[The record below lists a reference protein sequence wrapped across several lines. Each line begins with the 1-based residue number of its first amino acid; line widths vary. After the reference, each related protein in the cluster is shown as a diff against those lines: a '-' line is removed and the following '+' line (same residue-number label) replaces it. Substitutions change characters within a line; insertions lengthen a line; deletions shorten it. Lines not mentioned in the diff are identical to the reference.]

1 MDAPS
6 QQAVIGFLAD
16 PASHGGKPV
25 ERIDTHI
32 STLFLAGERV
42 FKLKKAVRL
51 SFLDFSTLAA
61 RHAACDAEVTIN
73 RRTAPDLYLGLVAIT
88 READGMLAFDGAG
101 PVEEWVVA
109 MRRFDQSTL
118 FDRLS
123 DAGRLDTDLIDGL
136 TDAVAACHAAAPIRS
151 DKGGRDG
158 IARVVDSN
166 RAALLAASPAILDE
180 AEIEA
185 LDSAT
190 RAALDRLSPL
200 LEARRESGLVRAC
213 HGDLHL
219 GNICLVEGRPTLF
232 DAIEFS
238 DDYSCI
244 DLLYDLAF
252 LLMDLDHR
260 GRRDLACRVMNRTLD
275 RTGDYDGI
283 AALPLFLSLRAAVRA
298 LVLATAAASA
308 APAERERQGA
318 EARRYL
324 TAARAYLIP
333 PPPRLLAVGGLSG
346 SGKSRLGRDL
356 APLLGVPGA
365 VVVRSDA
372 IRKQLQGVPPD
383 HRLGPDGYDAAV
395 TDRTYQT
402 MIETCARLLAA
413 GLPVIADAVFARPEQ
428 RVAIEA
434 VAKAAA
440 LPFAGFWLEVAPE
453 IAAARI
459 VARRPDVSDATPDIL
474 LRQLTYPTGP
484 IDWTRIDSGQDKPAT
499 LAAARASLGL

>member
-32 STLFLAGERV
+32 STLFLVGERV

-88 READGMLAFDGAG
+88 READGMLAFDGSG
-101 PVEEWVVA
+101 TVEEWVVA

-166 RAALLAASPAILDE
+166 RAALLAASPVILDE

-190 RAALDRLSPL
+190 RAALNRLSPL

-219 GNICLVEGRPTLF
+219 GNICLVDGRPTLF

-298 LVLATAAASA
+298 LVLATAASA

-459 VARRPDVSDATPDIL
+459 VARRPDVSDATPDVL